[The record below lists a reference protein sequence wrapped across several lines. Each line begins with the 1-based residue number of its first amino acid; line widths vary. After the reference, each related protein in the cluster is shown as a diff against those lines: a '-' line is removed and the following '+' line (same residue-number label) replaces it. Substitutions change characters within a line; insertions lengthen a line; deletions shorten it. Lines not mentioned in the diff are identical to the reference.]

1 VTDITTTYQS
11 NSEDFVLD
19 YTADSHFFKIFIGT
33 PSTSETI
40 DLKAVATY
48 ATDRPDDCDCLAV
61 VVVTD
66 DTGATLSTDATFSVS
81 DFVLTIATDAPV
93 HESIFLKATTY
104 VDTVF
109 QVDKVLVTVCGD
121 QTIVNID
128 ETNPVFDINGN
139 ATDVPEWTVFS
150 LKDIWKTTS
159 PTFPD
164 NECPVTNVEI
174 CEDD

>member
-1 VTDITTTYQS
+1 MF
-11 NSEDFVLD
+11 SED
-19 YTADSHFFKIFIGT
+19 
-33 PSTSETI
+33 
-40 DLKAVATY
+40 
-48 ATDRPDDCDCLAV
+48 
-61 VVVTD
+61 
-66 DTGATLSTDATFSVS
+66 TFT
-81 DFVLTIATDAPV
+81 LTIATDAAFYGPL
-93 HESIFLKATTY
+93 FLKTNTY
-104 VDTVF
+104 VDSVF

-128 ETNPVFDINGN
+128 DTNPVFDINGN
-139 ATDVPEWTVFS
+139 ATDVSEWTVFS